1 MNIDAFEIYNY
12 GFLVIIIV
20 FFIYLAIESY
30 KDL

>member
-1 MNIDAFEIYNY
+1 MLIDALEIYTY
-12 GFLVIIIV
+12 GIGLIIII